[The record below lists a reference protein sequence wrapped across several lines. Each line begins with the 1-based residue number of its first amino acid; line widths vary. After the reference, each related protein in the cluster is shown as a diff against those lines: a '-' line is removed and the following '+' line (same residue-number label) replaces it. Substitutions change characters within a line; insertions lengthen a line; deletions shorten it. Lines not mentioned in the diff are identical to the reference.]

1 MAIDGILASA
11 AVGNFLKGLAAIWF
25 EDRQLLNL
33 GVGGVFDLIN
43 AKASDYKEARQL
55 RRLLEDIEQE
65 LIDSLKRHLED
76 EYKDTDEHDL
86 DVVVTYCM
94 NKISSEEFYNACF
107 DNNLD
112 SQSVFKHFSKSVRDH
127 SRDVLRVN
135 PLMSEQIF
143 SFTVSQFI
151 GVIHNIPTFSKDAL
165 KAILMDA
172 DVIIESVHNIE
183 LAIKAEKSRRQ
194 REITQ
199 AEQVY
204 RRKLI
209 DKLNKITYFGLDA
222 RSLPKDYNL
231 SIAYVNL
238 TLSSSDDSDFRAD
251 HDEVLGEAFSS
262 DHRLV
267 LVSGEPGSG
276 KTTLL
281 SWLAVHCA
289 QMPEV
294 SKAPSLVGKLPVFI
308 RIRDYANEKLPE
320 GFDLISSVLG
330 PAKDSLSGD
339 WMRQALQDGK
349 LAFFLDGF
357 DEVTQGRRT
366 DVVAWIKQ
374 LLELFPE
381 CTITLSTR
389 PYTNCELRDLS
400 ISYGAAESHISVKP
414 MDVDQVKTL
423 INRWYDAFSKNKDL
437 GERLEVARGRLHDR
451 LEKNSALR
459 TLVRNP
465 LICSLICFVNADR
478 DGFVPDNRGELY
490 ELSTETLLDRRDRER
505 GIRSSLKVPLTKA
518 HKAKI
523 IEHIAEYFYKRM
535 SEAVDKEDVCHSLKD
550 FLPSLGIAQE
560 EAEDVLDHL
569 AERSHIIRSVN
580 IKQIDF
586 THKTFLEYFYAKRL
600 ISHSMTEVLRN
611 NFFNENFREVVNF
624 SYSVGD
630 PNLLENL
637 TEDVIKFIR
646 SKSKASS
653 FTTNVLILQT
663 AIKQTAELSPKIRK
677 DAITL
682 LSRILPPKS
691 HRDAE
696 NLSHAGEVIIEPLSD
711 YTDVKYERYWEYI
724 VHALINIFSESAF
737 YTLSKYTRLGSK
749 EVDLLA
755 LEGRRFFYSNTY
767 VDQVLRHC
775 KSIDSLNVT
784 NKGDLSV
791 VFVLPNLSAVKI
803 NRFDNTWGEAWDEIA
818 PVKVETLTALS
829 INCAFRVKSL
839 SIIEFFPNLEFLQV
853 RDCPQLEDF
862 SHIKSCPKLKHIELS
877 CLGLETLNDFAYLP
891 ALEYIDVS
899 ESTEI
904 TDVRALNSLQKLRKL
919 FLPSTRLFDQIHIEL
934 DREGVE
940 VIDEDI
946 VSDFGPTDDELEFIS
961 AEEEFDREIYG
972 ENKNTEIDIDRLFF
986 EIEQEG
992 SEDD

>member
-25 EDRQLLNL
+25 QDRQLLNL
-33 GVGGVFDLIN
+33 GVGGVVDLVN
-43 AKASDYKEARQL
+43 AKAGDYKEARQL

-76 EYKDTDEHDL
+76 EYKDTDDHDL
-86 DVVVTYCM
+86 DVVVSYCM
-94 NKISSEEFYNACF
+94 KKISSEEFYDACF
-107 DNNLD
+107 ENNLD
-112 SQSVFKHFSKSVRDH
+112 SQSVFKYFSKSVRDH

-165 KAILMDA
+165 KTILMDA

-194 REITQ
+194 KEITQ
-199 AEQVY
+199 AEQIY

-238 TLSSSDDSDFRAD
+238 TLSSSDSSELRAD
-251 HDEVLGEAFSS
+251 HDEVLGEAFRPE
-262 DHRLV
+262 HRLV
-267 LVSGEPGSG
+267 FVTGEPGSG

-294 SKAPSLVGKLPVFI
+294 SKTPSLVGKLPVFI
-308 RIRDYANEKLPE
+308 RIRDYATEELPQ

-330 PAKDSLSGD
+330 PAKDSLSTD
-339 WMRQALQDGK
+339 WMKQALQEGR

-366 DVVAWIKQ
+366 DVIDWIKQ
-374 LLELFPE
+374 ILEAFPE
-381 CTITLSTR
+381 CSITLSTR
-389 PYTNCELRDLS
+389 PYTVSELNDLS

-423 INRWYDAFSKNKDL
+423 INRWYDAFSRNRDL
-437 GERLEVARGRLHDR
+437 GERLEIARGRLHDR

-505 GIRSSLKVPLTKA
+505 GIHSSLDIPLTKA

-535 SEAVDKEDVCHSLKD
+535 SEAVDKEDVCHSLKE
-550 FLPSLGIAQE
+550 FLPSLGIARD
-560 EAEDVLDHL
+560 EAGSVLDHL

-580 IKQIDF
+580 VKQIDF

-600 ISHSMTEVLRN
+600 ISHRMTEVLRN
-611 NFFNENFREVVNF
+611 NFFNDSFREVVNF
-624 SYSVGD
+624 SFSVGD
-630 PNLLENL
+630 PNLLEDL
-637 TEDVIKFIR
+637 TKQIIQFIR
-646 SKSKASS
+646 SKSKSPD

-663 AIKQTAELSPKIRK
+663 AIKQTAELSPEIRR
-677 DAITL
+677 DAIVL
-682 LSRILPPKS
+682 LSRILPPKNYI
-691 HRDAE
+691 DAE
-696 NLSHAGEVIIEPLSD
+696 NLSHAGEVIIEPLAD
-711 YTDVKYERYWEYI
+711 YTDKKYEQYWEYI
-724 VHALINIFSESAF
+724 VHALINTFSESAF
-737 YTLSKYTRLGSK
+737 YTLSKYTRLGSTT
-749 EVDLLA
+749 VDRLA
-755 LEGRRFFYSNTY
+755 LMGRRFFYSNTY
-767 VDQVLRHC
+767 VDRVLRHC
-775 KSIDSLNVT
+775 KSIESLNVT
-784 NKGDLSV
+784 DWGDLSV
-791 VFVLPNLSAVKI
+791 VFVLPNLSTVKI
-803 NRFDNTWGEAWDEIA
+803 SKFDDTWEDVN
-818 PVKVETLTALS
+818 PVKMGAVTSLS
-829 INCAFRVKSL
+829 LNGASRVKNL
-839 SIIEFFPNLEFLQV
+839 SIIEFFPNLEYLKV

-862 SHIKSCPKLKHIELS
+862 SHLKNCPKLKHIELS
-877 CLGLETLNDFAYLP
+877 CLGLETLNNFADLP
-891 ALEYIDVS
+891 ALQYLDVS
-899 ESTEI
+899 ESTDI
-904 TDVRALNSLQKLRKL
+904 TDVRALNRLLKLRKA
-919 FLPSTRLFDQIHIEL
+919 FLPSSRLYDQVHIDL
-934 DREGVE
+934 DKDDVE

-946 VSDFGPTDDELEFIS
+946 LGDFGPTDGELEFIG
-961 AEEEFDREIYG
+961 AEEEVDREIYG
-972 ENKNTEIDIDRLFF
+972 ESKNAKIDIDRLFF